1 MMTIRDPRATA
12 TAIPVLADVASAA
25 HILGKCYQNGSFSS
39 AQTVVEAAK
48 RFGSVAEAWLLHIK
62 DLGDSFT
69 WEGSIYAEGAI
80 ADLFAAPSVIV
91 RFLASSGIVH
101 DTFQSA
107 FQLSIDITY
116 RLHQQSSEIEK
127 CYSHQIMEVFEEC
140 LCWMGNI
147 PLYGVIDLKRVEAV
161 VVFLSAFFEDYFGVR
176 RCQESTVSATD
187 AILTIVD
194 LLERMK
200 GALVELKSRSIKF
213 SYNGDD
219 LLSNEQE
226 KEIRTCYSDIRG
238 CCIATANSIILASP
252 EWVTEDPER

>member
-1 MMTIRDPRATA
+1 MTIRDPRATA

-25 HILGKCYQNGSFSS
+25 NILGKCYQNGSFSS

-48 RFGSVAEAWLLHIK
+48 KFGSIAEAWLLHIK
-62 DLGDSFT
+62 DLEDSFA
-69 WEGSIYAEGAI
+69 WEGSICTEEAT
-80 ADLFAAPSVIV
+80 ADLFAAPSIILK
-91 RFLASSGIVH
+91 FLASSGIVH

-107 FQLSIDITY
+107 FQLSVDIIY
-116 RLHQQSSEIEK
+116 RLYQQSNEINK
-127 CYSHQIMEVFEEC
+127 CYSHQILEVFEEC
-140 LCWMGNI
+140 LRWIGNI
-147 PLYGVIDLKRVEAV
+147 PLYGVIDLKRIEAV
-161 VVFLSAFFEDYFGVR
+161 VVFLSAFFENYFSIR
-176 RCQESTVSATD
+176 RNQESTASATD
-187 AILTIVD
+187 AIFAIVD

-200 GALVELKSRSIKF
+200 KTLVELKSRSMKF